1 MSKKVLV
8 IIIPIIVLII
18 GALVV
23 LAFVS
28 DHGDTQL
35 CMQEVSN
42 AEKCISEGDYQNA
55 VLCYNKAIQADKKQE
70 EPYLGLASLYY
81 QFNDIESAIT
91 VLRMGV
97 ENAGT
102 TAIQTALDTY
112 LGYQN
117 ADVPVQDSE
126 SDIFT
131 TAETR
136 FNDYYIS
143 RFASYSYSEYS
154 SNYTIKDETLRNG
167 IYTVSYLNIDAQF
180 VYKDSDEREL
190 LDSTGRP
197 FYYTRPSE
205 IVINDLAVIMNTSNS
220 ITVDDLKEFGALNLR
235 TKNKG
240 DVKTVTFSYS
250 NCEFSMEANADGTL
264 IYDSKNIKV
273 YPQPAE
279 KEEPSETQTVSTAK
293 IDVVFTVD
301 TSGSM
306 AFDIDVAQDSMYEF
320 VKALDKDDRA
330 GLVEFNTDS
339 TILCPLTTDKSKVNS
354 QIGSLSTTGG
364 TAMYKGF
371 SNALSLFDGNSD
383 AYKMI
388 IILSDGY
395 DSSSSYS
402 SDYAGLVSQAVSNNI
417 VVYTV
422 GIGSSVDTTLLVQI
436 ASATGG
442 QYYNAAD
449 SSEILRIFDDIQN
462 QEIVVNNSA
471 RYFVGDVAENDGK
484 IFAPC
489 AGLSKIK
496 YDAECTDKKVYWFD
510 LIRV

>member
-1 MSKKVLV
+1 MSKKVLLV
-8 IIIPIIVLII
+8 IIPIIVLII

-28 DHGDTQL
+28 DHSDTQL

-42 AEKCISEGDYQNA
+42 AEKCISEGDFQNA
-55 VLCYNKAIQADKKQE
+55 VLCYNKAIEADKKQE

-102 TAIQTALDTY
+102 TAIQTALNTY

-117 ADVPVQDSE
+117 ADVPAQDNE
-126 SDIFT
+126 ADVFT

-143 RFASYSYSEYS
+143 RFASYSYSDYS
-154 SNYTIKDETLRNG
+154 SNFTIKDETIRSG

-180 VYKDSDEREL
+180 IYKNSDEREL
-190 LDSTGRP
+190 LDSNGRP
-197 FYYTRPSE
+197 FYYARPSE
-205 IVINDLAVIMNTSNS
+205 IVINNLDVIMNATDSTT
-220 ITVDDLKEFGALNLR
+220 IDDLKEYGALNLR

-240 DVKTVTFSYS
+240 DVKAVTFSYS
-250 NCEFSMEANADGTL
+250 NCEFSLEANADGTL
-264 IYDSKNIKV
+264 IHDSKNNKV

-279 KEEPSETQTVSTAK
+279 REVPSETQTVSTAK

-306 AFDIDVAQDSMYEF
+306 SSDIDVAQDSMYEF

-330 GLVEFNTDS
+330 GLVEFNTNS
-339 TILCPLTTDKSKVNS
+339 SILCPLTADKSKVNS
-354 QIGSLSTTGG
+354 KIGSLSTTGG
-364 TAMYKGF
+364 TAMYKGL
-371 SNALSLFDGNSD
+371 SNALSLFDGQSD

-395 DSSSSYS
+395 DSSSSYN
-402 SDYAGLVSQAVSNNI
+402 SDYAGLVSQAVSNNV

-471 RYFVGDVAENDGK
+471 RYSAGDVAQKGGK
-484 IFAPC
+484 MFAPC
-489 AGLSKIK
+489 AGLNKFK
-496 YDAECTDKKVYWFD
+496 YDEYADKKVYWLD
-510 LIRV
+510 LIRG

>member
-1 MSKKVLV
+1 MSKKVLLV
-8 IIIPIIVLII
+8 IIPILVLII

-23 LAFVS
+23 MAFVS

-35 CMQEVSN
+35 CMQEISN

-55 VLCYNKAIQADKKQE
+55 VLCYNNAIEADKKKE
-70 EPYLGLASLYY
+70 EPYLGLADLYY

-91 VLRMGV
+91 VLRMGI
-97 ENAGT
+97 ENSGT
-102 TAIQTALDTY
+102 VAIQNALDTY

-117 ADVPVQDSE
+117 ADLSAPNNE
-126 SDIFT
+126 SDVFT

-143 RFASYSYSEYS
+143 RFASYDFSDYST
-154 SNYTIKDETLRNG
+154 NFTIKDETVRSE

-180 VYKDSDEREL
+180 IYKNDDDREL
-190 LDSTGRP
+190 LDSNGRP
-197 FYYTRPSE
+197 FYYARPSE
-205 IVINDLAVIMNTSNS
+205 IVINNLDVIMNISDST
-220 ITVDDLKEFGALNLR
+220 TVDDLKSFGALNLR

-240 DVKTVTFSYS
+240 DVQTVTFSYS
-250 NCEFSMEANADGTL
+250 NCEFSMEAKVDGTL
-264 IYDSKNIKV
+264 IHDSNNIKV

-279 KEEPSETQTVSTAK
+279 REVPSETQTVATAK

-306 AFDIDVAQDSMYEF
+306 SFDIDVAQDSMYEF

-339 TILCPLTTDKSKVNS
+339 NILCPLTTDKSKINS

-364 TAMYKGF
+364 TAMYKGL
-371 SNALSLFDGNSD
+371 SNALSLFDGNND
-383 AYKMI
+383 TYKMI

-417 VVYTV
+417 AVYTV

-462 QEIVVNNSA
+462 REIVVTGSA
-471 RYFVGDVAENDGK
+471 DRFAGYVAQKGDK
-484 IFAPC
+484 RFALC
-489 AGLSKIK
+489 AGLNK
-496 YDAECTDKKVYWFD
+496 YKSEVGYTEKKVYWSD
-510 LIRV
+510 LIVR